1 MKIGIEQSKN
11 KNKNENKC
19 TGNVE
24 REEAE
29 KKNKKIADV
38 DGIDHDSD
46 NNGVDDDIELFIV
59 L

>member
-1 MKIGIEQSKN
+1 MNNLLMKIGIEQSKN

-38 DGIDHDSD
+38 SD